1 MRVLS
6 DAGGSVRLADGR
18 LNEFVEHHRQPAMSV
33 GTYRVPATGTDDQD
47 PHAEDELYVVMA
59 GRGRLTAGGETVA
72 VVPGDVVFVPAG
84 EVHRFHDVTEDLSL
98 LVVFAPAHS
107 GDGGDAG

>member
-1 MRVLS
+1 MRVLT
-6 DAGGSVRLADGR
+6 DAGGSGRPADGR
-18 LNEFVEHHRQPAMSV
+18 LNEFVEHHRQREMSV
-33 GTYRVPATGTDDQD
+33 GTYRVPATGADDQD

-98 LVVFAPAHS
+98 LVVFAPAYS